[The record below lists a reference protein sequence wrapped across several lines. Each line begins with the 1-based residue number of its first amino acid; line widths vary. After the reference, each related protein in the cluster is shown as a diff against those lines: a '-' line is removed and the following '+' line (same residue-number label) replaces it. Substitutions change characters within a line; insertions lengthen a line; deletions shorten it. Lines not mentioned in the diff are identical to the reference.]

1 MISTILVIY
10 FRKLKKS
17 VNAEDDQS
25 KTDNIIPTINT
36 KHKRENPI
44 IKPVSIIEP
53 ALLFSNILIIIDFFF
68 FFEYETI
75 SYKKLH
81 LNLKITIKSRI
92 MFQGYQKV
100 WFFNINLTN
109 FLCYD

>member
-1 MISTILVIY
+1 MPSYYYFNLKDYEHMKSPIFVIY

-25 KTDNIIPTINT
+25 KTDKIMPTINA

-53 ALLFSNILIIIDFFF
+53 ALWFNIILIIIDFFF
-68 FFEYETI
+68 
-75 SYKKLH
+75 
-81 LNLKITIKSRI
+81 
-92 MFQGYQKV
+92 
-100 WFFNINLTN
+100 
-109 FLCYD
+109 

>member
-1 MISTILVIY
+1 MKSPILVIY

-25 KTDNIIPTINT
+25 KTDKIMPTINT

-53 ALLFSNILIIIDFFF
+53 ALWFNIILVIIDFFF
-68 FFEYETI
+68 
-75 SYKKLH
+75 S
-81 LNLKITIKSRI
+81 
-92 MFQGYQKV
+92 V
-100 WFFNINLTN
+100 
-109 FLCYD
+109 